1 MVPGFCSTVE
11 TLAPGSIARS
21 KPPPVAVCGARPL
34 LTQVTVSPARA
45 FKLAG
50 LKPVSLTRTV
60 CLPGLPG
67 AAGLADT
74 AAGTGTA
81 AGGATGAPAA
91 TGGGALPAASCTMTV
106 PFIPPWSVQVYGY
119 VPALVNVNLNVPVE
133 KIGLL
138 NVPPFAVTLCA
149 PSLLVQVTV
158 PPTAMVTEEGLN
170 ALFARV
176 TDAVAGARGAGAPGV
191 GPGPPGAPVFT
202 VTVPW
207 RARFFS
213 SSWST

>member
-67 AAGLADT
+67 AAGTAGGT
-74 AAGTGTA
+74 CAAAGCA
-81 AGGATGAPAA
+81 ADAPAA
-91 TGGGALPAASCTMTV
+91 TGGGATTTPASAAPTT
-106 PFIPPWSVQVYGY
+106 IE
-119 VPALVNVNLNVPVE
+119 PV
-133 KIGLL
+133 
-138 NVPPFAVTLCA
+138 
-149 PSLLVQVTV
+149 
-158 PPTAMVTEEGLN
+158 M
-170 ALFARV
+170 
-176 TDAVAGARGAGAPGV
+176 
-191 GPGPPGAPVFT
+191 
-202 VTVPW
+202 
-207 RARFFS
+207 
-213 SSWST
+213 